1 MAYWYSVYTIDKKI
15 IQGTIDATSE
25 RMAEDALYR
34 AGYHRVLKLREISP
48 SLNLRRL
55 LPSLFG
61 VKTQQVIDFSHQLA
75 ALIEAGIPILTALQL
90 LEEQAPSAALRKIL
104 KGLARDLQEGNSL
117 SQALS
122 RYPQVFS
129 DIYCQMI
136 RASEATGNLEVALKR
151 MAGYLET
158 EKAAAKRVGHAL
170 IYPAV
175 VLLMAFGVFIL
186 LTTIVLPSLTRLYTS
201 LGAELPW
208 ITKLLLVM
216 GNFSRDYKFY
226 FIGGLGALIILVF
239 SYIRL
244 PAGKLT
250 LDKLI
255 LKIPL
260 ISAISTQRSIGR
272 FCQTASMLL
281 KAGLPMPQ
289 IMNIATKTVG
299 NIIIR
304 QALEE
309 VGGKLVQGR
318 SLSQSMAKNSVFPHL
333 LIEMANIGEMTGT
346 LDTTLVKIA
355 DYYERRV
362 EQSIH
367 AMISVIEPALIVVV
381 GLVVAFMGASM
392 ITPLY
397 SILRSLH

>member
-34 AGYHRVLKLREISP
+34 AGYHRVLKLRETSP
-48 SLNLRRL
+48 GLNLRRL

-61 VKTQQVIDFSHQLA
+61 IKTQEVIDFSHQLA

-90 LEEQAPSAALRKIL
+90 LEEQAPSAALRKII
-104 KGLARDLQEGNSL
+104 KGLARDLQEGSSL

-122 RYPQVFS
+122 KYPQVFS

-170 IYPAV
+170 IYPVV

-186 LTTIVLPSLTRLYTS
+186 LTTVVLPSLTRLYTS

-208 ITKLLLVM
+208 ITKLLLVL

-226 FIGGLGALIILVF
+226 FIGVLGALVILIF
-239 SYIRL
+239 GYIRL

-255 LKIPL
+255 LKIPI
-260 ISAISTQRSIGR
+260 ISAISTQRNMYR

-304 QALEE
+304 QALEK
-309 VGGKLVQGR
+309 VGGKLVQGQ

-346 LDTTLVKIA
+346 LDTTLAKIA

-362 EQSIH
+362 EQMIH
-367 AMISVIEPALIVVV
+367 AMISTIEPALIVVV
-381 GLVVAFMGASM
+381 GLVVAFMAASM